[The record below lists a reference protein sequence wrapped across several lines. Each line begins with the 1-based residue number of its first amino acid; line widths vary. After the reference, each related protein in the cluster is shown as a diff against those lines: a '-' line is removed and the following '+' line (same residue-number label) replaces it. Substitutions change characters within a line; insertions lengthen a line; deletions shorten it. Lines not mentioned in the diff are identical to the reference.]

1 MAKETGAWMPF
12 YVGDY
17 LGDTQRLT
25 TEQHG
30 AYLLLILDYWRNGP
44 APDDD
49 AVLQQITKLERAAW
63 KRHRPA
69 LARMFQIV
77 DGEWRH
83 KRIDRE
89 LGRASE
95 NVDRRTKG
103 ARDGADAKWGDSAD
117 GKKGREL
124 RSQRLAAA
132 RQIATHTP
140 AEWERLKD
148 LCGNVCVRC
157 GFDGPLVKDHIQP
170 IYQGGSD
177 GIDNLQPLCRPCN
190 SSKGPEAID
199 HRPNGWRDAF
209 KMPPKM
215 PASASAP
222 PSPSPSP
229 YGDTVVDDA
238 CARADVAEIASEL
251 CRAAG
256 IRHLEPA
263 QIIRHQTLVRGWLG
277 EGFDPQAEIIPAVRQ
292 AIADATERISSLQY
306 FDRSIRQFRARQEAH
321 ANGHA
326 PRRKSTSGLG
336 RTVDAAIA
344 FVADGGPH

>member
-1 MAKETGAWMPF
+1 MSKETGAWMPF

-83 KRIDRE
+83 KRIDCE
-89 LGRASE
+89 LEAAAANAE
-95 NVDRRTKG
+95 RRSSKAKKAAEARWG
-103 ARDGADAKWGDSAD
+103 NADAHAEQSARD
-117 GKKGREL
+117 
-124 RSQRLAAA
+124 
-132 RQIATHTP
+132 ATSNAP
-140 AEWERLKD
+140 
-148 LCGNVCVRC
+148 
-157 GFDGPLVKDHIQP
+157 
-170 IYQGGSD
+170 SM
-177 GIDNLQPLCRPCN
+177 
-190 SSKGPEAID
+190 PEAVLGEC
-199 HRPNGWRDAF
+199 P
-209 KMPPKM
+209 
-215 PASASAP
+215 P

-229 YGDTVVDDA
+229 YGDTVVDDV

-263 QIIRHQTLVRGWLG
+263 QIIRHQALVRGWLA

-326 PRRKSTSGLG
+326 PRRKSKSGLG
-336 RTVDAAIA
+336 ATGDAALA
-344 FVADGGPH
+344 FVEDGRRH